1 MNSIVL
7 ALISLIGFIIA
18 YSLYAKF
25 LRVKILKLDPNEKTP
40 SHELEDG
47 VDYVPTNK
55 YVLFGHHFASI
66 AGLAPIVGPALAVIW
81 GWLPAFLWVFFGT
94 IFIGAVHDFG
104 ALVVSLRHQ
113 GRSIGDLTEDIVGAR
128 ARNLFLWVIF
138 FLLLLVLAVFA
149 IVIATLLVQY
159 PESVIP
165 VVGLMF
171 IAALVGFLMYR
182 VKIGLTFA
190 TLIGVILMFLLIWY
204 GTMHPLSIGDKTIL
218 GSANQTWIILLL
230 IYAFI
235 ASILPVWVLLQP
247 RDYINSFKLFA
258 GLALMYIGLFIV
270 HPKIVAP
277 AYNTADTGAPPLW
290 PFLFITIAC
299 GAISGFHNLVA
310 SGTSA
315 KQLNKAKDAQFIGYG
330 GMLGEGLL
338 STMAIIATTAGFAS
352 LALWNKHY
360 ATWAAASGLGPKL
373 GAFVNGAGGFV
384 AAVGIPQSFA
394 IAFVAVVVIAFGMT
408 TLDSA
413 TRIQRYII
421 AEIAK
426 NYKVKSIGNIYV
438 ASAIAVITAAIFA
451 LPKYGG
457 KPAGIILWPLFGT
470 TNQMLAALGLLV
482 LSLYL
487 VQRKTTSI
495 YTSIPMGF
503 MLITIVVAMG
513 YNIKNFIADGNYLL
527 TALGSILLI
536 LALWLSA
543 ETYLAYRKTIE
554 LQKAEEVERVGA

>member
-7 ALISLIGFIIA
+7 ALISIIGFIVA

-55 YVLFGHHFASI
+55 YVLFGHHFTSI

-270 HPKIVAP
+270 RPDIVAP

-330 GMLGEGLL
+330 AMLGEGLL
-338 STMAIIATTAGFAS
+338 STMAIIATTAGFATV
-352 LALWNKHY
+352 ALWNQHY
-360 ATWAAASGLGPKL
+360 ATWAGASGLGPKL
-373 GAFVNGAGGFV
+373 GAFVDGAGGFV

-554 LQKAEEVERVGA
+554 LHKAEEVERVGA

>member
-7 ALISLIGFIIA
+7 ALISIIGFIVA

-235 ASILPVWVLLQP
+235 ASVLPVWVLLQP

-270 HPKIVAP
+270 
-277 AYNTADTGAPPLW
+277 
-290 PFLFITIAC
+290 
-299 GAISGFHNLVA
+299 
-310 SGTSA
+310 
-315 KQLNKAKDAQFIGYG
+315 
-330 GMLGEGLL
+330 
-338 STMAIIATTAGFAS
+338 
-352 LALWNKHY
+352 
-360 ATWAAASGLGPKL
+360 
-373 GAFVNGAGGFV
+373 
-384 AAVGIPQSFA
+384 
-394 IAFVAVVVIAFGMT
+394 
-408 TLDSA
+408 
-413 TRIQRYII
+413 
-421 AEIAK
+421 
-426 NYKVKSIGNIYV
+426 
-438 ASAIAVITAAIFA
+438 
-451 LPKYGG
+451 
-457 KPAGIILWPLFGT
+457 
-470 TNQMLAALGLLV
+470 
-482 LSLYL
+482 
-487 VQRKTTSI
+487 
-495 YTSIPMGF
+495 
-503 MLITIVVAMG
+503 
-513 YNIKNFIADGNYLL
+513 
-527 TALGSILLI
+527 
-536 LALWLSA
+536 
-543 ETYLAYRKTIE
+543 
-554 LQKAEEVERVGA
+554 